1 MWAPGVVSAINADY
15 DAREP
20 TGERAVVDPQNLD
33 LELER
38 AADLLA
44 GSTHNVVLTGAGI
57 SKESGIPTF
66 RGPDGLWTKLGE
78 PAMDGYQKFME
89 NPRGWWEE
97 RLAQEAEPD
106 PDMDDFRVKLE
117 AAQPND
123 GHRAL
128 AELERIGVVQHVITQ
143 NVDDLHRQGG
153 TESLTEI
160 HGNTSWMRCMACHA
174 RWPQVEVLVD
184 PENLPP
190 RCSQPDC
197 NGVVKS
203 DGVMFGEPIPP
214 YALQRSQLE
223 ALQCDLFMIIGTT
236 AQVYPAA
243 EFPQIAVRRGV
254 PLIEIDPDPTAL
266 TAIATVILRGPADE
280 DAAARRRRARTSN
293 SLTVHDRR

>member
-1 MWAPGVVSAINADY
+1 MAD
-15 DAREP
+15 A
-20 TGERAVVDPQNLD
+20 NLD
-33 LELER
+33 FDLER
-38 AADLLA
+38 AADLIA

-78 PAMDGYQKFME
+78 PPMDGYQVFTGDPKS
-89 NPRGWWEE
+89 WWEE
-97 RLAQEAEPD
+97 RLERDAQP
-106 PDMDDFRVKLE
+106 DDFRERLD

-128 AELERIGVVQHVITQ
+128 AELEHMGVVQHVITQ
-143 NVDDLHRQGG
+143 NVDDLHRQAG

-160 HGNTSWMRCMACHA
+160 HGNTRWMRCMACHS
-174 RWPQVEVLVD
+174 RWPSAEVLID
-184 PENLPP
+184 PQNLPP
-190 RCSQPDC
+190 RCSQPSC

-223 ALQCDLFMIIGTT
+223 AMQCDLFMIIGTT

-266 TAIATVILRGPADE
+266 TALASVVLRGPAGE
-280 DAAARRRRARTSN
+280 LLPRLVEGVRERRA
-293 SLTVHDRR
+293 V

>member
-1 MWAPGVVSAINADY
+1 MLCAPGVVSAINAYY

-20 TGERAVVDPQNLD
+20 DGGRAVADPQNLD
-33 LELER
+33 RELEQ

-78 PAMDGYQKFME
+78 PAMDGYQKFMQ
-89 NPRGWWEE
+89 NPGGWWEE

-117 AAQPND
+117 SAQPND

-143 NVDDLHRQGG
+143 NVDDLHRQAG

-160 HGNTSWMRCMACHA
+160 HGNTSWMRCMACHS
-174 RWPQVEVLVD
+174 RWPRTEVLVD

-190 RCSQPDC
+190 RCSQPSC

-223 ALQCDLFMIIGTT
+223 SVQCDLFMIIGTT

-266 TAIATVILRGPADE
+266 THIATVILRGPAGE
-280 DAAARRRRARTSN
+280 LLPRLVDAVRARRPA
-293 SLTVHDRR
+293 